1 METVIFNGY
10 QYELITLY
18 NEIEKDF
25 GQVEVTFEIWSTQDN
40 YYIVIGR
47 YIDYSKDKDGIFILG
62 TTRSTDTFE
71 DIVDNFELHKHYKPN
86 RNEEDTI

>member
-10 QYELITLY
+10 EYELITLY

-25 GQVEVTFEIWSTQDN
+25 GQVEVTFEIWSTQDG

-47 YIDYSKDKDGIFILG
+47 YIDYSKDKDGIFILS
-62 TTRSTDTFE
+62 TTRSTDEFE
-71 DIVDNFELHKHYKPN
+71 DIVNNFELHKHYKPN
-86 RNEEDTI
+86 TSEEDTI